1 MEEKINIILKEVF
14 GYSSFRPFQKDIIL
28 NILQDKDV
36 FAVMPTG
43 FGKSLCYY
51 IPAILKDGVSLVVC
65 PLISLMEDQVK
76 FLKSKGIKAE
86 QINSRLTKGMCR
98 KILNDTLKL
107 KYKIL
112 YVAPERLVSKI
123 FLDLA
128 YKFEI
133 SMIVIDEAHSISNWG
148 KDFRTSYVKMLKFF
162 NLLKKRPVFACF
174 TATATLNVKNY
185 ISNLLKLKDPFC
197 VNIGVDRSNLFIDI
211 IKIKREYKLLKLI
224 SLVRKFK
231 NKNGIIY
238 CSTRYNVEYI
248 FKILK
253 EKGFS
258 VAKYHAGLRL
268 IQRQRNQ
275 KSFLVGDKRILVATN
290 AFGMGVHKQDV
301 RFIIHFNMP
310 QNLENYYQEIGRA
323 GRDGMLAFCFM
334 LFSEDD
340 VSINTF
346 FIENTKND
354 EFNEDEIKNLK
365 LKKYKELTQ
374 IINFCKSRECYK
386 KTILRYFGEETQQC
400 NNCGNCL
407 KNRNF
412 IIKIINFINRI
423 FKERR

>member
-1 MEEKINIILKEVF
+1 MEEKVNVVLKKVF
-14 GYSSFRPFQKDIIL
+14 GYSSFRPFQKEIIL
-28 NILQDKDV
+28 NLLKDKDV
-36 FAVMPTG
+36 LTVMPTG

-98 KILNDTLKL
+98 KILNDAIKL

-128 YKFEI
+128 GKFEI
-133 SMIVIDEAHSISNWG
+133 SMVVIDEAHSISNWG
-148 KDFRTSYVKMLKFF
+148 KDFRPSYVKMVEFF
-162 NLLKKRPVFACF
+162 KLLKTRPVFACF
-174 TATATLNVKNY
+174 TATATVNVKND
-185 ISNLLKLKDPFC
+185 ILNLLKLKDPFC
-197 VNIGVDRSNLFIDI
+197 VNIGIDRSNLFIDV
-211 IKIKREYKLLKLI
+211 IKIKKEYKLLKLI
-224 SLVRKFK
+224 SLIKRFE

-248 FKILK
+248 FKVLN
-253 EKGFS
+253 EKGFN

-275 KSFLVGDKRILVATN
+275 KSFLAGQVKILVATN
-290 AFGMGVHKQDV
+290 AFGMGVHKEDV
-301 RFIIHFNMP
+301 RYIIHFNMP

-323 GRDGMLAFCFM
+323 GRDGMESYCFM
-334 LFSEDD
+334 FFTEDD
-340 VSINTF
+340 LAINTF
-346 FIENTKND
+346 FIEETKND
-354 EFNEDEIKNLK
+354 DLTEHEIKNLK
-365 LKKYKELTQ
+365 LKKYKDLTQ
-374 IINFCKSRECYK
+374 IINFCKSFECYK
-386 KTILRYFGEETQQC
+386 KTILKYFGEESKEC

-407 KNRNF
+407 RQHNF
-412 IIKIINFINRI
+412 IIRIINFIKKI
-423 FKERR
+423 FKGRG